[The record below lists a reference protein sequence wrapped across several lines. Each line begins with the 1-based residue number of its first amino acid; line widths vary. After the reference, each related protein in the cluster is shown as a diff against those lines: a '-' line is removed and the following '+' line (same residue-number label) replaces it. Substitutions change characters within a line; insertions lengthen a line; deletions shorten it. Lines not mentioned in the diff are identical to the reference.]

1 MIGYIINTEKEKNN
15 GSSVLLRL
23 LPLLL
28 FLFYTCADKSP
39 YPGFTSS
46 GTGYYYKLCRIGENT
61 VKPSAGDYITVALEY
76 RTIDD
81 SVFFSALRRFRLSE
95 PAFKG
100 SVEECFMMMSK
111 GDSTEFIISADDFF
125 TRTLQAGLPGF
136 IDRDEKMIIAVD
148 MIDII
153 SGEEYMQEL
162 EIFRDHLKER
172 GSKKGES
179 GFEKLIDGGDIHPG
193 SGSSGILYYRL
204 QEGEGK
210 SISRGDT
217 VTMHYEGRFID
228 GTIFDSTRMRNKPF
242 EYVYG
247 QEGQLIRGL
256 EEVAGIMSEGE
267 KALVY
272 LPPALAFGKKGSSTG
287 IIPPS
292 TPLFFEVEILSVK

>member
-1 MIGYIINTEKEKNN
+1 MTGYIINTEKKEKRGNR
-15 GSSVLLRL
+15 VHLLF

-28 FLFYTCADKSP
+28 LLFYNCADKSP
-39 YPGFTSS
+39 YTGFTSS

-111 GDSTEFIISADDFF
+111 GDSAEFIVPANDFF
-125 TRTLQAGLPGF
+125 NRTIEAALPGF
-136 IDRDEKMIIAVD
+136 IDSDDKMIIAVD
-148 MIDII
+148 MIDIM
-153 SGEEYMQEL
+153 SEEEYMQEL
-162 EIFRDHLKER
+162 DIFKDHLR
-172 GSKKGES
+172 GSKKGDTD
-179 GFEKLIDGGDIHPG
+179 FEKLLEEGDLHPG

-210 SISRGDT
+210 RISAGDT
-217 VTMHYEGRFID
+217 VTIHYEGKFID
-228 GTIFDSTRMRNKPF
+228 GTIFDSTRMRNEPF

-247 QEGQLIRGL
+247 HEGQLIRGL
-256 EEVAGIMSEGE
+256 EVVAGLMSEGG

-272 LPPALAFGKKGSSTG
+272 LPPALAFGEKGSSTG

-292 TPLFFEVEILSVK
+292 TPLFFEIEILRVK